1 MGERFVSRHTFV
13 SLAEKRMYEAPRR
26 LRTGRR
32 SQSSDHSLSPPSA
45 RPADPP
51 TGLIVSHQGM
61 GHDPGGFRLWWR
73 QLTGSDT
80 TLDNA
85 HVAEDYLA
93 RTPTMY
99 RIIAVGRTCSVP

>member
-1 MGERFVSRHTFV
+1 MWSSCT
-13 SLAEKRMYEAPRR
+13 R
-26 LRTGRR
+26 LPGACG
-32 SQSSDHSLSPPSA
+32 LV
-45 RPADPP
+45 ADPSRAIARCRLDQLDR
-51 TGLIVSHQGM
+51 LILRPVHCKPSRM

-73 QLTGSDT
+73 QLTGSDA

-99 RIIAVGRTCSVP
+99 RIIAVGRTCSVPRTN